1 MRFLIVDD
9 AAEPLQYLRKLLA
22 SLGHQVVGEAR
33 DGQTAVEAFAQL
45 RPDAVLMDVIMPRMN
60 GLEALD
66 AILHIDPAAAV
77 VLFSA
82 MRSPATA
89 LESER
94 RGARF
99 FLNKPFDERH
109 LQTVLSRLVAGRA

>member
-9 AAEPLQYLRKLLA
+9 ASEPLQYLRQLLA

-33 DGQTAVEAFAQL
+33 DGQTAVEAFVQL

-66 AILHIDPAAAV
+66 AIRHIDPAATV
-77 VLFSA
+77 VLFSS

-99 FLNKPFDERH
+99 FLNKPFDQH
-109 LQTVLSRLVAGRA
+109 LLETVVRRLASGRA